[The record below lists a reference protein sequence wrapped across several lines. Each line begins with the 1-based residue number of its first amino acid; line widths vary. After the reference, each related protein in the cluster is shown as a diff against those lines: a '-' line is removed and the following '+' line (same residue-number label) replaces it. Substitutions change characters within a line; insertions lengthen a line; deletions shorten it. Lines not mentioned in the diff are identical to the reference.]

1 MDKQLLDALNNLSLS
16 LEKVAET
23 LINKSEMKSPV
34 GTALASGDFSKS
46 LTNISESIS
55 KLGKDTQKIL
65 DNQSTIL
72 KLLESKKSGEGAKVN
87 SIKPVPSIIKPIA
100 PLVTPIDT
108 GSIKPTVTTSII
120 KPVTPV
126 GSSPIIPSITPAP
139 ARNPDSKVEKKGI
152 FAGIFDFFKP
162 TFLMSIRFLK

>member
-46 LTNISESIS
+46 LANISESIS

-72 KLLESKKSGEGAKVN
+72 NILESKKSVEGTKVN
-87 SIKPVPSIIKPIA
+87 SIKPVPSIIKPTT
-100 PLVTPIDT
+100 PLLTPIDG
-108 GSIKPTVTTSII
+108 GSIKPAVTTSIV

-126 GSSPIIPSITPAP
+126 GSSPIIPSVTPTP
-139 ARNPDSKVEKKGI
+139 SVTPDGEVKKKGI

-162 TFLMSIRFLK
+162 KPVVNTV